1 MSLPLQLL
9 RIQPWRLV
17 LPGLALIIAADD
29 HLMRHDPSRLITG
42 MLDESAH
49 LTTAY
54 LFSSLVPVPGPLS
67 FLGGT
72 LAGSVLIDADHLPGE
87 FGWNII
93 TRGSGRPMPHSLPTV
108 GLLLLTALSLGGQW
122 RSLIGGV
129 AFGVTTH
136 LVRDMATGGV
146 PLRWPYDKRR
156 VRIPYA
162 LYLALL
168 TAAGVRAAKGTS
180 RVTRQA

>member
-9 RIQPWRLV
+9 CAQPWRLA
-17 LPGLALIIAADD
+17 LPSIALIIAFDD
-29 HLMRHDPSRLITG
+29 HLVRHDPSRVITG
-42 MLDESAH
+42 VLDESAH
-49 LTTAY
+49 LATAY
-54 LFSSLVPVPGPLS
+54 LFSSLLPLSGHLS

-93 TRGSGRPMPHSLPTV
+93 TRGSGRPVPHSLPTV
-108 GLLLLTALSLGGQW
+108 GLLLLTALSLRGQW
-122 RSLIGGV
+122 RSLAAGA

-146 PLRWPYDKRR
+146 PLRWPRDKRR
-156 VRIPYA
+156 VRIPYV

-168 TAAGVRAAKGTS
+168 TTAGVRAANGAG
-180 RVTRQA
+180 RIMRQA

>member
-9 RIQPWRLV
+9 HVQPWRFA
-17 LPGLALIIAADD
+17 LPGIALIIAVDD

-42 MLDESAH
+42 VLDESAH
-49 LTTAY
+49 LATSY
-54 LFSSLVPVPGPLS
+54 LFSSLFPVPGQLS

-108 GLLLLTALSLGGQW
+108 GLLLLTALSLRGQW
-122 RSLIGGV
+122 RSLVAGA

-162 LYLALL
+162 LYLGLL
-168 TAAGVRAAKGTS
+168 TAAGVAAAREVGW
-180 RVTRQA
+180 VPRQA